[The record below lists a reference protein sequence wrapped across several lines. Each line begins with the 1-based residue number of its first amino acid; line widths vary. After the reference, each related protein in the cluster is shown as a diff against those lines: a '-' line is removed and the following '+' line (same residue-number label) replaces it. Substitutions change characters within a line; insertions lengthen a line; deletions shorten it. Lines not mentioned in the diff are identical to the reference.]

1 MGRAAISSLEAPPS
15 MASRI
20 CCMAANLLC
29 GNGAAPKA
37 RSVVGRLAVTPCPA
51 PAAGRAAAAGLRRGP
66 GRDRVRRHHEHHDGR
81 AQLIRT
87 PVQCWTYQVFILMLT
102 LIGILTTLIHT
113 ELGESRC

>member
-51 PAAGRAAAAGLRRGP
+51 PAAGRAAPAGLRRGP
-66 GRDRVRRHHEHHDGR
+66 GRDRARRHHEHHDGR
-81 AQLIRT
+81 PRLTRT
-87 PVQCWTYQVFILMLT
+87 PVQPGPDQAFF
-102 LIGILTTLIHT
+102 GILTLT
-113 ELGESRC
+113 G